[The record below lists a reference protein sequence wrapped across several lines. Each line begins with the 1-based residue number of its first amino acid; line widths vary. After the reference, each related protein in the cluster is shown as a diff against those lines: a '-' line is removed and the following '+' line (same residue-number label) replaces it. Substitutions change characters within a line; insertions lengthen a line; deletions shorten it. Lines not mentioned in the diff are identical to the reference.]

1 MALQHKCSNARKK
14 LFCSEK
20 RKGRLRGLFHS
31 WILPFEAFALLCH
44 ALLAVKHKEKQSM
57 SKSLLSALCF
67 TLALGGALGYS
78 SLSAAEEAEVTPALQ
93 TPQTQHEKISIN
105 DASAE
110 QLSAAMNGVGLKK
123 AQAIVNYR
131 EQYGPFTAV
140 EQLKEVPGIGNSL
153 IERNAER
160 LKL

>member
-1 MALQHKCSNARKK
+1 
-14 LFCSEK
+14 
-20 RKGRLRGLFHS
+20 
-31 WILPFEAFALLCH
+31 
-44 ALLAVKHKEKQSM
+44 M

-93 TPQTQHEKISIN
+93 TPQTQPEKISIN

-123 AQAIVNYR
+123 AQAIVSYR

>member
-1 MALQHKCSNARKK
+1 
-14 LFCSEK
+14 
-20 RKGRLRGLFHS
+20 
-31 WILPFEAFALLCH
+31 
-44 ALLAVKHKEKQSM
+44 M
-57 SKSLLSALCF
+57 SKSLLSVLCF
-67 TLALGGALGYS
+67 TLALGGAVGYS
-78 SLSAAEEAEVTPALQ
+78 SLSAAETAGETPTAQ
-93 TPQTQHEKISIN
+93 AADEKISIN
-105 DASAE
+105 EATAE

-123 AQAIVNYR
+123 AQAIVSYR